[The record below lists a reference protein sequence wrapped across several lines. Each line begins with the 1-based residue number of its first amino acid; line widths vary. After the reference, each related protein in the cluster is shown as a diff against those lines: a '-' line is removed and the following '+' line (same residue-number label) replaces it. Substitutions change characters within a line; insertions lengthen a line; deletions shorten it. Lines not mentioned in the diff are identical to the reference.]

1 MEALTL
7 PTTPAERFA
16 WILGALR
23 RAVAAQSAAAEA
35 AAARAAAGR
44 PVLARPAHLA
54 HHVALVLT
62 APLFRV
68 LWARLGRIAARF
80 ARLAA
85 RIPAGA
91 PPRPSTTRPSI
102 TRPFTPQPHTIRPL
116 PPAPPPLSWAHLPRR
131 PGWLAR
137 VVPPP
142 LCPARSQLQH
152 LLADPD
158 MAALLA
164 ASPGLRR
171 TLRPLCRMLAL
182 PPPPEPPQ
190 PGPPQPGSPQPGSLQ
205 PATTPAPAPTPA
217 ATAAARAAG
226 TPAAT
231 AAPPASPR
239 RARVPRRPPRFAP
252 A

>member
-1 MEALTL
+1 MPNPRLWPNPPMAALPL

-23 RAVAAQSAAAEA
+23 RA
-35 AAARAAAGR
+35 AAGR
-44 PVLARPAHLA
+44 PALARPAHLA

-85 RIPAGA
+85 RIPPGA
-91 PPRPSTTRPSI
+91 PPRASI
-102 TRPFTPQPHTIRPL
+102 TRPSTTPPRATRAL
-116 PPAPPPLSWAHLPRR
+116 PPAPSLAWLHLPRR
-131 PGWLAR
+131 PGWLSR

-142 LCPARSQLQH
+142 LCPAASQLRH
-152 LLADPD
+152 LLADPA

-171 TLRPLCRMLAL
+171 TIRPLCRMLAL
-182 PPPPEPPQ
+182 PPPPEPPR
-190 PGPPQPGSPQPGSLQ
+190 PEPPRPE
-205 PATTPAPAPTPA
+205 PAAEPPTP
-217 ATAAARAAG
+217 
-226 TPAAT
+226 PAT
-231 AAPPASPR
+231 AAPARPARKSPEP
-239 RARVPRRPPRFAP
+239 AFSAPPHPPRPRPPKPPP
-252 A
+252 ARPSG